1 MFPHTSDNGAQAHR
15 RACAMLGFWQFLCLA
30 TGFVA
35 ASEWNQLGLAL
46 PSAEK
51 WDRVRAKSDAD
62 VIIKKAFSTSTVY
75 ERLAYLTDTF
85 GPRLSGSTALESALD
100 WTKAQIEKDGIKVY
114 EEPVKIPSWVR
125 GREYATLLSPRTKD
139 IRIAGLGGSI
149 STPDGKP
156 LVAKAF
162 VVTSFDDL
170 DKNSHQ
176 AKGRIVVF
184 NVEFEGYGTT
194 VDYRENAAGR
204 AEKHGAVAVLVRSIA
219 PYGLQTVHTGVM
231 NEAGIPAAAIT
242 LEDAKRF
249 ERMQKRGQD
258 VVIELYMEA
267 HTLPDRLSRNLIL
280 EIPGSEKPEELV
292 VIGGHM
298 DSWDIADGAMDDG
311 GGAFVSWE
319 AIRLIHELGLKPKRT
334 VRAVL
339 FVNEENGSK
348 GAIAYAKEHEHEANL
363 TSIAIE
369 SDIGTFTPFG
379 ISVTCS
385 KAAKAILTDLGQQ
398 LLSGIGSGNVSGTE
412 YGEDVSYLYDQG
424 VPAGSLQVLDFRVG
438 NHDNNPCKGFGDG
451 VSGGTDS
458 SRSAYFW
465 YHHTEADTV
474 DKLDPEQ
481 LQHCAATMAVWTY
494 SVANLDSLL
503 PRD

>member
-1 MFPHTSDNGAQAHR
+1 MLPHNSGEPAQVR
-15 RACAMLGFWQFLCLA
+15 RIVFAMWGVWRFFFLAMGL
-30 TGFVA
+30 VA
-35 ASEWNQLGLAL
+35 AAEWSQSGLAL
-46 PSAEK
+46 PAAKK
-51 WDRVRAKSDAD
+51 WDVLLAKSDAD
-62 VIIKKAFSTSTVY
+62 SIIKEAFSSSTVY

-125 GREYATLLSPRTKD
+125 GREYATLLSPRTKN

-149 STPDGKP
+149 STPNGKP

-162 VVTSFDDL
+162 VITSFQDL
-170 DKNSHQ
+170 DKSNHQ
-176 AKGRIVVF
+176 VKGRIVVF
-184 NVEFEGYGTT
+184 NVEFEDYSKT
-194 VDYRENAAGR
+194 VEYREYAAAR
-204 AEKHGAVAVLVRSIA
+204 AEKYGAVAALVRSVA

-242 LEDAKRF
+242 LEDAKMF
-249 ERMQKRGQD
+249 DRMQKRGQD

-319 AIRLIHELGLKPKRT
+319 ALRLIHVLGLKPKRT
-334 VRAVL
+334 MRAVL

-348 GAIAYAKEHEHEANL
+348 GAIAYAKEHQHEANL
-363 TSIAIE
+363 TSMAIE
-369 SDIGTFTPFG
+369 SDVGTFTPFG
-379 ISVTCS
+379 ISITCS
-385 KAAKAILTDLGQQ
+385 KAAKAILTDLGQH

-412 YGEDVSYLYDQG
+412 YGEDVSYLFDQG
-424 VPAGSLQVLDFRVG
+424 VPSGSLQVLDFRVG
-438 NHDNNPCKGFGDG
+438 NHENNPCRGYGDG

-458 SRSAYFW
+458 LKSAYFW
-465 YHHTEADTV
+465 YHHTEADTI

-503 PRD
+503 PR